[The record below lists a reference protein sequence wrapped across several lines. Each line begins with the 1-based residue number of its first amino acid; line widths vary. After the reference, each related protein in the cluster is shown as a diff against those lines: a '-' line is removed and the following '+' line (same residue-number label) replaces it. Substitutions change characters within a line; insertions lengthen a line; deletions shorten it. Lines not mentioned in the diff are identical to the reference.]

1 MIDFTNR
8 FGMTQFMIYMI
19 GLGWVECWT
28 KIINP
33 MIITYI
39 IRSDISILLEL
50 NLNPK
55 DTYFSKLLIVWVKSD
70 YLEWKFFVSQSFF
83 LFSF

>member
-1 MIDFTNR
+1 MIDFINR

-55 DTYFSKLLIVWVKSD
+55 DIFLQVINS
-70 YLEWKFFVSQSFF
+70 VS
-83 LFSF
+83 